1 MKIKS
6 KILEIKSK
14 ILLSAFLFILFLEA
28 VILSIVIY
36 EIKKSNEETISNI
49 KKYYISAQEQ
59 RLKNLVELYK
69 SSIKDLYENNTLDKS
84 TLQAEAKK
92 RLRNMFYDRNGYIF
106 FVYDGTGANVL
117 PPVKPYL
124 EGKNLINMKDRN
136 NVFFIKKLLYK
147 AKSGGGVVR
156 YIWPK
161 TSKNNQE
168 VPELSYVIY
177 LKSWD
182 WMMGAGVYTDDIDY
196 YIGKIKEKNAAS
208 LNKTIAY
215 IVGIT
220 ILLIILVDLLLNF
233 LFNKIINFVKS
244 QWWYRYVIKFFIDL

>member
-1 MKIKS
+1 MK
-6 KILEIKSK
+6 IKSK

-49 KKYYISAQEQ
+49 KKYYISTQEQ

-117 PPVKPYL
+117 PPVKPYF

-156 YIWPK
+156 YYIWPK

-168 VPELSYVIY
+168 APELSYVIY
-177 LKSWD
+177 LKNWD

-208 LNKTIAY
+208 LKKTISY

-244 QWWYRYVIKFFIDL
+244 QWWYQYVIKFFIDL